1 MNEKAGNLGKV
12 GKVPGRRLGG
22 ADNGE
27 DTKQENQKASE
38 SFAKKR
44 WWRRGKSEQSVL
56 PTTVGA
62 EKEAPKNKDGET
74 EREDETEKPF
84 ELNNLNFV
92 VPRGAFIGVVGRIG
106 SGKVSQFLF
115 FLIR

>member
-1 MNEKAGNLGKV
+1 MNEKAGNIGKV
-12 GKVPGRRLGG
+12 GKGPGRRLGG
-22 ADNGE
+22 ANNGE
-27 DTKQENQKASE
+27 DMKQENQKASE

-44 WWRRGKSEQSVL
+44 WWRRGKSERDVL
-56 PTTVGA
+56 PTIVGA

-74 EREDETEKPF
+74 QRDDETQKPF

-92 VPRGAFIGVVGRIG
+92 VPKGAFIGVVGRIG

-115 FLIR
+115 FPIR